1 MDFRDIAHALWVG
14 VILVVAVLSGRSKRI
29 SVLVRKSKPSGN
41 PDVGRVRKQIKTI
54 GKLIKAPQ
62 RQYNTNPQTSPA
74 HKSQPDVPLSPV
86 KRNFSAYKHLPEQT
100 TTEGNIPDVA
110 VLLTEPTAPFVSVS
124 ASPVQRDVS
133 EQKTKLREW
142 LTGQVI
148 LETPAFRKDYGNF
161 FNR

>member
-1 MDFRDIAHALWVG
+1 MDFEDIAHALWVG

-41 PDVGRVRKQIKTI
+41 PDVGRVRKPIKAI
-54 GKLIKAPQ
+54 GKQVKAP
-62 RQYNTNPQTSPA
+62 RRPCNTNPQTSPS
-74 HKSQPDVPLSPV
+74 HQSRTDVPHTSV

-148 LETPAFRKDYGNF
+148 LDVPAFRKNYGNF

>member
-1 MDFRDIAHALWVG
+1 MDFEDIAHAVWVG

-29 SVLVRKSKPSGN
+29 SVPNRESKPSGT
-41 PDVGRVRKQIKTI
+41 PDVGRVRKPIKAI
-54 GKLIKAPQ
+54 GKQVKAP
-62 RQYNTNPQTSPA
+62 RRPCNTNPQTSPS
-74 HKSQPDVPLSPV
+74 HKSRPDVPHTSV

-100 TTEGNIPDVA
+100 TTEESIPNTA
-110 VLLTEPTAPFVSVS
+110 VCLPEPKAPVVSVS

-148 LETPAFRKDYGNF
+148 LGTPAFRKTYGNF